1 MFLLYEAECHWIVC
15 SFFCHSFQF
24 PSDATMFSLAVENIP
39 FWCLYFCCFLK
50 RSQMLH
56 YTCGRVVQR
65 GERNEVLQEWEW
77 MTDEHRN
84 NVGSNT
90 DSFCKAVFFVV
101 VSLGWFWCVGFCFV
115 LEISFL
121 AAMVNIS
128 KCHKMGQHKEMYA
141 APTEF
146 TFIRGWIVRW
156 QALGCLTRVLMGQQ
170 IFLEYLRWL
179 RWAPTHLLCH
189 FFFLFCVCIRK

>member
-39 FWCLYFCCFLK
+39 FRCLYFCCCFLK

-65 GERNEVLQEWEW
+65 RERNEVLQEWEW

-84 NVGSNT
+84 TVGSNT
-90 DSFCKAVFFVV
+90 DSFRKAVFFVIV
-101 VSLGWFWCVGFCFV
+101 VLGWFFWV
-115 LEISFL
+115 FL
-121 AAMVNIS
+121 VS
-128 KCHKMGQHKEMYA
+128 
-141 APTEF
+141 
-146 TFIRGWIVRW
+146 
-156 QALGCLTRVLMGQQ
+156 
-170 IFLEYLRWL
+170 
-179 RWAPTHLLCH
+179 
-189 FFFLFCVCIRK
+189 FFLRFLFWQQWWILANATKWNSTKKRMQHQQNSLLLEDG